1 MRTTLS
7 TVVFQRS
14 FTLNKD
20 IGELP
25 AGSYAL
31 EIDED
36 EIQTSEQTVR
46 VRVAAHL
53 YVRNHRSMRMVA
65 VNLDQLANALAND
78 GVLSAG

>member
-7 TVVFQRS
+7 TIVFQRP

-36 EIQTSEQTVR
+36 ETETSERTVR

-53 YVRNHRSMRMVA
+53 FVRNGRSVRMVV
-65 VNLDQLANALAND
+65 VNFDELTNALAAD
-78 GVLSAG
+78 GVSSAQ

>member
-1 MRTTLS
+1 
-7 TVVFQRS
+7 VFQRP

-25 AGSYAL
+25 AGSYEL

-36 EIQTSEQTVR
+36 EIETAERTVH

-53 YVRNHRSMRMVA
+53 FVRNHRSTRMVV
-65 VNLDQLANALAND
+65 VNFDQLANALAND
-78 GVLSAG
+78 GVLNAGK

>member
-7 TVVFQRS
+7 TIVFQRP
-14 FTLNKD
+14 FTVNKD

-36 EIQTSEQTVR
+36 EIETSERTVR

-53 YVRNHRSMRMVA
+53 FVRNGRSLRMVV
-65 VNLDQLANALAND
+65 VNFDELTNALAAD
-78 GVLSAG
+78 RVSSAH

>member
-7 TVVFQRS
+7 TIVFQRP

-36 EIQTSEQTVR
+36 EIETSERTVR

-53 YVRNHRSMRMVA
+53 FVRNGRSVRMVV
-65 VNLDQLANALAND
+65 VNFDELTNALAAD
-78 GVLSAG
+78 GVSSAH

>member
-7 TVVFQRS
+7 TIVFQRP
-14 FTLNKD
+14 FTLND
-20 IGELP
+20 IGDLP

-31 EIDED
+31 ENED
-36 EIQTSEQTVR
+36 EIQTSERTVR

-53 YVRNHRSMRMVA
+53 YGSNHRSMRMVV
-65 VNLDQLANALAND
+65 VNLDQLANALANN